1 MKYNDNGLWKTL
13 NVKVTD
19 TLPVGT
25 IIPYA
30 GSTIPSNY
38 MLCEGQALSRIE
50 YDILFSAIGT
60 TYGAGDGTT
69 TFNLPNLKGRIIT
82 GVDSND
88 TDFDVLGETG
98 GEKTH
103 TLTVDEMPSHY
114 HGIRDTIDM
123 NTLAGQNRSV
133 VVGGGETWNPGDPAL
148 SNNTGDN
155 QPHNNLQP
163 YIVLNYIIKV
173 LDAPATGIRSETL
186 PVGTVIDYEG
196 NTIPV
201 GWEEIDNPDSYS
213 TSEVKTNKVFMGKP
227 IYRKVVDLGFL
238 GTQTQIS
245 YGNQF
250 DTITSFGGYIYQD
263 NGANTSLIEYT
274 SSLWRVITYTITSQH
289 TMNVVINRSDTS
301 AWSDWKLKIVI
312 EYTKT
317 TD

>member
-38 MLCEGQALSRIE
+38 MKCEGQELSRIE

-60 TYGAGDGTT
+60 TYGEGDGST
-69 TFNLPNLKGRIIT
+69 TFNLPNLKGRVIT
-82 GVDSND
+82 GIDSND

-103 TLTVDEMPSHY
+103 TLTVDEIPSHN

-213 TSEVKTNKVFMGKP
+213 TSEVKTNKVWIDGKP
-227 IYRKVVDLGFL
+227 IYRKVIARNQSITN
-238 GTQTQIS
+238 GTSIS
-245 YGNQF
+245 VSSLNIDELIKIGAINQNQSNNF
-250 DTITSFGGYIYQD
+250 KFFGDYYDSSNEKINIHLNNNDIQVWSGTGV
-263 NGANTSLIEYT
+263 NYT
-274 SSLWRVITYTITSQH
+274 STIW
-289 TMNVVINRSDTS
+289 V
-301 AWSDWKLKIVI
+301 

>member
-30 GSTIPSNY
+30 GATIPSNY
-38 MLCEGQALSRIE
+38 MLCEGQELSRIE

-103 TLTVDEMPSHY
+103 TLTVDEIPSHN

-173 LDAPATGIRSETL
+173 LDAPAIGIRSETL

-213 TSEVKTNKVFMGKP
+213 TSEVKTNKVWIDGKP
-227 IYRKVVDLGFL
+227 IYRKVIARNQSITN
-238 GTQTQIS
+238 GTSIS
-245 YGNQF
+245 VSSLNIDELIKIGAINQNQSNNF
-250 DTITSFGGYIYQD
+250 KFFGDYYDSSNEKINIHLNNNDIQVWSGTGV
-263 NGANTSLIEYT
+263 NYT
-274 SSLWRVITYTITSQH
+274 STIW
-289 TMNVVINRSDTS
+289 V
-301 AWSDWKLKIVI
+301 

>member
-25 IIPYA
+25 IMPYA
-30 GSTIPSNY
+30 GATIPSNY
-38 MLCEGQALSRIE
+38 MKCEGQELSRIE

-213 TSEVKTNKVFMGKP
+213 TSEVKTNKVWIDGKP
-227 IYRKVVDLGFL
+227 IYRKVIARNQSITN
-238 GTQTQIS
+238 GTSIS
-245 YGNQF
+245 VSSLNIDELIKIGAINQNQSNNF
-250 DTITSFGGYIYQD
+250 KFFGDYYDSSNEKINIHLNNNDIQVWSGTGV
-263 NGANTSLIEYT
+263 NYT
-274 SSLWRVITYTITSQH
+274 STIW
-289 TMNVVINRSDTS
+289 V
-301 AWSDWKLKIVI
+301 